1 MNSDLT
7 AIVPYRADESGA
19 RRRNLEIVIKW
30 LIGDGLN
37 VVLVEHSTAPDPDL
51 ELPASVKRI
60 HIQAD
65 DQPFNKALACNV
77 GFVAA
82 DSPMIALVDADT
94 LVPTQSLMQSIHA
107 VRNDLDAVRPFGRLV
122 ELDEDSTNAISDG
135 APLPSSQVGV
145 RDDARQGEYIP
156 LCGGIV
162 IIRSS
167 AYERVGGMDETFQG
181 WGGEDDALSVALA
194 RKGMRCGI
202 LEHEAAFHLAHP
214 RSVESRYGHAN
225 YAMNLERARWWHEAS
240 DADIEAYMIR
250 ESARLRAAR

>member
-7 AIVPYRADESGA
+7 TIVPYRADGSGA
-19 RRRNLEIVIKW
+19 RRRNLKIVIKW
-30 LIGDGLN
+30 LISDGLT

-65 DQPFNKALACNV
+65 AQPFNKALTCNV
-77 GFVAA
+77 GFVAT
-82 DSPMIALVDADT
+82 DTPMIAIVDADT
-94 LVPTQSLMQSIHA
+94 LVPTQSLMHSIQA
-107 VRNDLDAVRPFGRLV
+107 VRDGLDAVRPFGRLV
-122 ELDEDSTNAISDG
+122 ELDEGSTNAISDG
-135 APLPSSQVGV
+135 APLPASQAGV

-167 AYERVGGMDETFQG
+167 AYECVGGMDETFHG
-181 WGGEDDALSVALA
+181 WGGEDDALSLALA

-225 YAMNLERARWWHEAS
+225 YAMNLERARWWRDAS
-240 DADIEAYMIR
+240 DAEIETHMIT
-250 ESARLRAAR
+250 ESARLRTTR